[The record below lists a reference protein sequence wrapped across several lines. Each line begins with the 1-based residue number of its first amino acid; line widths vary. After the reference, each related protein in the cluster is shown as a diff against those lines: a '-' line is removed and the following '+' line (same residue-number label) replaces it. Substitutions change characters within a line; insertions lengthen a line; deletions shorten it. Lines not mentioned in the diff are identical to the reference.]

1 MTPRRHEVDGP
12 ESDAERAAQS
22 PEPATRRGRPFDLSV
37 SDRVALDEIE
47 LYAEIL
53 SAVAAS
59 DRPLTKGELDTV
71 LGVQPKRQVTIP
83 VAIYLATE
91 DNHETVESALMLVL
105 NTFGFEIVRTDSPIH
120 GSWFR
125 TFIGSAKELAADP
138 EVEKRLIKVERAIDM
153 RLLLADQA
161 NIDAAQGDAVAKL
174 LTALESTENALIQI
188 GSVLL
193 IKVEGVPLVRNLSQR
208 ELAYMEQNPALFRDP
223 AATLQE
229 LQKINLG
236 EVG

>member
-1 MTPRRHEVDGP
+1 M
-12 ESDAERAAQS
+12 
-22 PEPATRRGRPFDLSV
+22 
-37 SDRVALDEIE
+37 ALDEIE
-47 LYAEIL
+47 LYAEVL
-53 SAVAAS
+53 SAVAAA
-59 DRPLTKGELDTV
+59 DHPLSTEELDEI
-71 LGVQPKRQVTIP
+71 LGVSLKRQVTIP
-83 VAIYLATE
+83 VAVYLAVG
-91 DNHETVESALMLVL
+91 DDHEMVEQALVL
-105 NTFGFEIVRTDSPIH
+105 VLKAFGFEVIRADSPIY

-138 EVEKRLIKVERAIDM
+138 EVEKRLIKIERAVEM

-161 NIDAAQGDAVAKL
+161 KIDAAQGDAVAKL
-174 LTALESTENALIQI
+174 LKSLENTQDALIQI

-193 IKVEGVPLVRNLSQR
+193 IKVNGVPVVRNLSQR

-229 LQKINLG
+229 LQKIDLG